1 MTRVQVLCLLFATIM
16 PSCAAQPPRP
26 ADLASLVGTWKLT
39 GEVPMG
45 ARIPTLSVQR
55 DGAVGG
61 TSGVNRYQARLDTKA
76 IAEGSFRM
84 GPPAGTRM
92 MGTGEAMQLES
103 SFLQALQDADQ
114 AVIENDMLV
123 LKRGTRVLLRLDRV
137 SGG

>member
-1 MTRVQVLCLLFATIM
+1 
-16 PSCAAQPPRP
+16 
-26 ADLASLVGTWKLT
+26 
-39 GEVPMG
+39 
-45 ARIPTLSVQR
+45 
-55 DGAVGG
+55 
-61 TSGVNRYQARLDTKA
+61 
-76 IAEGSFRM
+76 
-84 GPPAGTRM
+84 